1 MSTAVA
7 EEKKIETKLNQL
19 EQLKKFTK
27 IVADTADF
35 ESMKKFKPQDAT
47 TNPSL
52 VYAATQKEQYAYL
65 LDEVL
70 TDRKKSGLSGHEQVE
85 DICDH
90 LLVQFGTDILEI
102 VPGRVST
109 ETDARLSYDVE
120 GSINKARRLVK
131 LYEERKI
138 PRERVLIK
146 VASTW
151 EGLNAAEQLQKEGI
165 FCNLTLMFSLPQA
178 VRAAEAKVQ
187 LISPFVGR
195 IYDWYKKEN
204 KRDYT
209 GAEDPGV
216 QSVQEIYSYYKKFD
230 IPTEVMG
237 ASFRNTGQIL
247 ELAGCDCLTISPE
260 LMEEL
265 SKSNKPVEQKLTPEK
280 AKTAKIDK
288 LQLNEKKFRWM
299 LNDNAMAYEKTGEG
313 IRKFAA
319 DVVKL
324 EKFVASKL

>member
-1 MSTAVA
+1 MSTAVV
-7 EEKKIETKLNQL
+7 EEKKTGTELNQL

-27 IVADTADF
+27 VVADTADF
-35 ESMKKFKPQDAT
+35 ESIKQFKPQDAT

-52 VYAATQKEQYAYL
+52 VYAATQKPEYAHL
-65 LDEVL
+65 LEGVL
-70 TDRKKSGLSGHEQVE
+70 ADRKKSGLTGAAQIE

-90 LLVQFGTDILEI
+90 LLVQFGSDILKV

-109 ETDARLSYDVE
+109 ETDARLSFNTE
-120 GSINKARRLVK
+120 GSIRKARRLIE
-131 LYEERKI
+131 LYQERNI

-146 VASTW
+146 IASTW
-151 EGLNAAEQLQKEGI
+151 EGLSAAEQLQKEGI
-165 FCNLTLMFSLPQA
+165 RCNMTLMFSMPQA
-178 VRAAEAKVQ
+178 VRAAEVKAQ

-195 IYDWYKKEN
+195 IYDWYKKEM
-204 KRDYT
+204 KRDYS
-209 GAEDPGV
+209 GVEDPGV
-216 QSVQEIYSYYKKFD
+216 ESVTEIYTYYKNFD

-265 SKSNKPVEQKLTPEK
+265 SKSAEPVERKLTPEK
-280 AKTAKIDK
+280 AKTANVDR
-288 LQLNEKKFRWM
+288 LELDEKKFRWL
-299 LNDNAMAYEKTGEG
+299 LNENAMATEKTAEG
-313 IRKFAA
+313 IRKFAV

-324 EKFVASKL
+324 EKFVAGKL